1 MAKRTP
7 SAVKKHRQSLKR
19 RERNKST
26 ITLLRTL
33 SKKANAAIE
42 SGDPAKSEEALR
54 NLESALDKA
63 ASKGI
68 IHKRNASRHVA
79 RYSKKVHNISKQKEA
94 EQKPAEE
101 TTQPAG

>member
-7 SAVKKHRQSLKR
+7 SALKKHRQSLKR
-19 RERNKST
+19 RERNKSVL
-26 ITLLRTL
+26 TLLKTL

-42 SGDPAKSEEALR
+42 SGDLAKSEEALR

-68 IHKRNASRHVA
+68 IHRRNASRHVA
-79 RYSKKVHNISKQKEA
+79 RYSKRVHAIAGQKAA
-94 EQKPAEE
+94 EQKPTEE
-101 TTQPAG
+101 TTQPAT